1 MAERGVYLL
10 EPQIFH
16 NASYILAADS
26 NFNL

>member
-16 NASYILAADS
+16 NGSYILAADS
-26 NFNL
+26 NLSL